1 MVKRLN
7 AVMNLRLQ
15 NGAEDDTARERR
27 LFIAKRLT
35 LLIVI
40 LIEHALLSAFYRR
53 RVYRVN

>member
-1 MVKRLN
+1 
-7 AVMNLRLQ
+7 MNLRLQ